1 MIISERISSLS
12 ASPIR
17 KLNPYAAAAKAA
29 GKKVYHLNIGQ
40 PDIETPAGFL
50 DAIRRFD
57 KKIIAYGDSHGN
69 PRLLEAIRAY
79 YQSWNMDY
87 DIGQI
92 TITNGGSEALLP
104 GNGGD

>member
-57 KKIIAYGDSHGN
+57 KKSSPTAT
-69 PRLLEAIRAY
+69 RTAIRDCSKRSAPIIRAGT
-79 YQSWNMDY
+79 W
-87 DIGQI
+87 I
-92 TITNGGSEALLP
+92 TTSDRSPSPTAARKRC
-104 GNGGD
+104 